1 MLVATTTPD
10 EVMPN
15 AAPLVAHELGAVRA
29 GAFDIGA
36 ACTGFL
42 SALAVGTGQI
52 EAGRAQCVLVIG
64 ADFMSRILDPA
75 GSRRPPPCSPTAPAR
90 SCSPATSE
98 ASRIGPIVLGAD
110 GAGADHI
117 KVPREEGV
125 IRMRGHETFREA
137 VARLSLSTVQAVRAA
152 GIRLD
157 DIDLFVY
164 HQANGRIL
172 SAVGERLSLPADR
185 VVDCIAEYGNT
196 SAATLPLALAH
207 VEREGRL
214 KAGHR
219 VLLGAF
225 GAGFTW
231 GATVV
236 EWGPPPCRMSAR
248 VVITGVGAVTPLG
261 VGARELYDG
270 WIAGRSGIEDGL
282 GACTDFDPTEFMT
295 VKEARRSDRFAQLAI
310 AASAQ
315 AVADAGW
322 DADDPPADPA
332 DLGCVIGSGIGGMWT
347 FESQCDVLRDRG
359 PERVSP
365 LAIPLIMGN
374 AAAGLVAMRHG
385 LRGPVFG
392 VMSACASGTHAIG
405 EAARMIRAGEAQ
417 AVVTG
422 GAEATLTPLAK
433 AAFAAMEA
441 TSPTGHLAA
450 VRRAARRVRDGRGR
464 GRARA
469 RVRGAGERAR
479 RDACSARCSATRRP
493 PTPTT

>member
-1 MLVATTTPD
+1 MAALQPDLVPHDTTVAAVPVGAAIASVGASLPQTVVPNSEVAPLIGVSDEWILRRTGIRSRRVAEPNERLSTHATAAAAAALRRAAVSPEQVDLVLVATATPD
-10 EVMPN
+10 DVMPN

-64 ADFMSRILDPA
+64 ADLMSRVLDPTDRSTAAVFADGA
-75 GSRRPPPCSPTAPAR
+75 GAVVLQATAV
-90 SCSPATSE
+90 

-117 KVPREEGV
+117 KIPREEGV

-152 GIRLD
+152 GVRLD

-185 VVDCIAEYGNT
+185 VVDCISEYGNT

-207 VEREGRL
+207 AESDGRL
-214 KAGHR
+214 KPGHR

-236 EWGPPPCRMSAR
+236 EWG
-248 VVITGVGAVTPLG
+248 
-261 VGARELYDG
+261 
-270 WIAGRSGIEDGL
+270 
-282 GACTDFDPTEFMT
+282 
-295 VKEARRSDRFAQLAI
+295 
-310 AASAQ
+310 AA
-315 AVADAGW
+315 
-322 DADDPPADPA
+322 
-332 DLGCVIGSGIGGMWT
+332 
-347 FESQCDVLRDRG
+347 
-359 PERVSP
+359 
-365 LAIPLIMGN
+365 
-374 AAAGLVAMRHG
+374 
-385 LRGPVFG
+385 
-392 VMSACASGTHAIG
+392 
-405 EAARMIRAGEAQ
+405 
-417 AVVTG
+417 
-422 GAEATLTPLAK
+422 
-433 AAFAAMEA
+433 
-441 TSPTGHLAA
+441 
-450 VRRAARRVRDGRGR
+450 
-464 GRARA
+464 
-469 RVRGAGERAR
+469 
-479 RDACSARCSATRRP
+479 
-493 PTPTT
+493 